1 MESVRNK
8 LSQTE
13 RGHEEEAELMEMSDT
28 GVIDA
33 NTARSVR
40 RCRQRW
46 S

>member
-13 RGHEEEAELMEMSDT
+13 RGREEEAKLMEMSDVE
-28 GVIDA
+28 VINA
-33 NTARSVR
+33 NAARSVR